1 MQAKDIM
8 TSNVVSISPEAG
20 IRHAIAVMMQ
30 NNISGLPVVDD
41 EGRICGILTEG
52 DLLLRREIRLAPR
65 ATRNAEVTSDVDL
78 DRYIRGNGWSV
89 RDIMS
94 RDVIVASPDSEVSD
108 IAESLEV
115 HRIKRIPIVDDGR
128 LVGIVS
134 RRDILALITDAPTLR
149 LPREDDAILLA
160 VQTRL
165 KYDLGLT
172 PQKIRVSV
180 RNGQITL
187 DGNVETDLQR
197 RAVLALVENLGSGGC
212 LDRLQLVADSDPE
225 KRSQPA

>member
-8 TSNVVSISPEAG
+8 TSNVVSISPAAG
-20 IRHAIAVMMQ
+20 VRHAIAVMMQ

-108 IAESLEV
+108 IAESLEI
-115 HRIKRIPIVDDGR
+115 HRIKRIPIVDAGR
-128 LVGIVS
+128 LVGVVS

-160 VQTRL
+160 VRTRL

-180 RNGQITL
+180 RNGQIKL
-187 DGNVETDLQR
+187 EGNVETDLQR
-197 RAVLALVENLGSGGC
+197 RAVLALVENLGAGGC
-212 LDRLQLVADSDPE
+212 LDRLQLLADSDPE

>member
-8 TSNVVSISPEAG
+8 TSDVFSISPAAG
-20 IRHAIAVMMQ
+20 IRHAVAVMMQ
-30 NNISGLPVVDD
+30 NNISGLPVVEDG
-41 EGRICGILTEG
+41 GRICGIVTEG

-65 ATRNAEVTSDVDL
+65 SARHAEVTSDVDL

-94 RDVIVASPDSEVSD
+94 RDVIVAGPDSEVSD

-115 HRIKRIPIVDDGR
+115 HRIKRIPIVEGGR

-160 VQTRL
+160 VRTRL

-172 PQKIRVSV
+172 PQRIRVSV

-187 DGNVETDLQR
+187 EGNLESDLQR
-197 RAVLALVENLGSGGC
+197 RAVLALVENLGLGGC
-212 LDRLQLVADSDPE
+212 LDRLQIAADPGLEDW
-225 KRSQPA
+225 SQQA

>member
-20 IRHAIAVMMQ
+20 VRHAIAVMMQ

-94 RDVIVASPDSEVSD
+94 RDVIVARPDSEVSD

-134 RRDILALITDAPTLR
+134 RRDILALITDTPTFR

-172 PQKIRVSV
+172 PQRIRVSV
-180 RNGQITL
+180 RNGQVTL
-187 DGNVETDLQR
+187 EGNVETELQR

>member
-8 TSNVVSISPEAG
+8 TSNVVSISPSAG
-20 IRHAIAVMMQ
+20 VRHAVAVMIQ
-30 NNISGLPVVDD
+30 NNVSALPVVDD
-41 EGRICGILTEG
+41 EGRVCGIVSEG
-52 DLLLRREIRLAPR
+52 DLLARREIRPGPR
-65 ATRNAEVTSDVDL
+65 AQRSVEVTSDVDL

-172 PQKIRVSV
+172 LQRIRVSV
-180 RNGQITL
+180 RNGQVTL
-187 DGNVETDLQR
+187 EGNVETELQR

>member
-8 TSNVVSISPEAG
+8 TSDVVSISPAAE
-20 IRHAIAVMMQ
+20 IRHAVAVMMQ
-30 NNISGLPVVDD
+30 NNISGLPVVEDG
-41 EGRICGILTEG
+41 GRICGIVTEG

-65 ATRNAEVTSDVDL
+65 SARHAEVTSDVDL

-94 RDVIVASPDSEVSD
+94 RDVIVAGPDSEVSD

-115 HRIKRIPIVDDGR
+115 HRIKRIPIVEGGR

-160 VQTRL
+160 VRTRL

-172 PQKIRVSV
+172 PQRIRVSV

-187 DGNVETDLQR
+187 EGNLESDLQR

-212 LDRLQLVADSDPE
+212 LDRLQIAADPGPE
-225 KRSQPA
+225 DRSQRT

>member
-20 IRHAIAVMMQ
+20 VRHAIAVMMQ

-134 RRDILALITDAPTLR
+134 RRDILALITDTPTFR

-160 VQTRL
+160 VRTRL

-172 PQKIRVSV
+172 PQRIRVSV

-225 KRSQPA
+225 KRSHPA

>member
-20 IRHAIAVMMQ
+20 VRHAIAVMMQ

-134 RRDILALITDAPTLR
+134 RRDILALITDTPTFR

-160 VQTRL
+160 IQTRL

-172 PQKIRVSV
+172 PQRIRVSV
-180 RNGQITL
+180 RNGQVTL
-187 DGNVETDLQR
+187 EGNVETELQR

>member
-1 MQAKDIM
+1 M
-8 TSNVVSISPEAG
+8 TNNVVSIGPAVG
-20 IRHAIAVMMQ
+20 VRHAVAMMIQ
-30 NNISGLPVVDD
+30 NNVSGLPVVDD
-41 EGRICGILTEG
+41 EGRVCGIVTEG

-65 ATRNAEVTSDVDL
+65 AQRGAEVTSDVDL

-115 HRIKRIPIVDDGR
+115 HRIKRIPIVEAGR
-128 LVGIVS
+128 LVGIIS
-134 RRDILALITDAPTLR
+134 RRDILALIADAPTPR

-160 VQTRL
+160 VRTRL
-165 KYDLGLT
+165 KYDLGVT
-172 PQKIRVSV
+172 PQRVRVSV
-180 RNGQITL
+180 RNGQIVL
-187 DGNVETDLQR
+187 EGSVATDLQR

-212 LDRLQLVADSDPE
+212 LDRLQLAAE
-225 KRSQPA
+225 

>member
-20 IRHAIAVMMQ
+20 VRHAIAVMMQ

>member
-20 IRHAIAVMMQ
+20 IRHAAAVMMQ

-41 EGRICGILTEG
+41 EGRVCGILTEG

-65 ATRNAEVTSDVDL
+65 IARTAEVSSDVDL

-108 IAESLEV
+108 IAESLEI
-115 HRIKRIPIVDDGR
+115 HRIKRIPIVDGGR
-128 LVGIVS
+128 LVGVVS

-160 VQTRL
+160 VRTRL

-180 RNGQITL
+180 RNGQIKL
-187 DGNVETDLQR
+187 EGNVETDLQR

-212 LDRLQLVADSDPE
+212 LDRLQLVAGSDAE

>member
-20 IRHAIAVMMQ
+20 VRHAIAVMMQ

-134 RRDILALITDAPTLR
+134 RRDILALITDTPTFR

-172 PQKIRVSV
+172 PQRIRVSV
-180 RNGQITL
+180 RNGQVTL
-187 DGNVETDLQR
+187 EGNVETELQR

>member
-20 IRHAIAVMMQ
+20 VRHAIAVMMQ

-187 DGNVETDLQR
+187 DGNVETELQR

>member
-20 IRHAIAVMMQ
+20 VRHAIAVMMQ

-134 RRDILALITDAPTLR
+134 RRDILALITDAPTLK

-187 DGNVETDLQR
+187 DGNVETELQR

-212 LDRLQLVADSDPE
+212 LDRLQLVADSDRE

>member
-20 IRHAIAVMMQ
+20 VRHAIAVMMQ

-187 DGNVETDLQR
+187 DGNVETELQR

-212 LDRLQLVADSDPE
+212 LDRLQLVADSDRE

>member
-8 TSNVVSISPEAG
+8 TSDVISISPAVG
-20 IRHAIAVMMQ
+20 IRHAAAVMMQ

-41 EGRICGILTEG
+41 EGRICGMVTEG

-65 ATRNAEVTSDVDL
+65 TARGAEVTSDVDL

-89 RDIMS
+89 KDIMS
-94 RDVIVASPDSEVSD
+94 RDVIVAGPDSEVSD

-115 HRIKRIPIVDDGR
+115 HRIRRIPIVEAGR

-134 RRDILALITDAPTLR
+134 RRDILALITDGPALR
-149 LPREDDAILLA
+149 LPREDEAVLLA
-160 VQTRL
+160 VRTRL

-180 RNGQITL
+180 HNGQITL
-187 DGNVETDLQR
+187 EGNVTSDLQR
-197 RAVLALVENLGSGGC
+197 RAVLALVENLGSGSC
-212 LDRLQLVADSDPE
+212 LDRLQLAADSAPE
-225 KRSQPA
+225 KRSQPV

>member
-8 TSNVVSISPEAG
+8 TSNVVSISPAAG
-20 IRHAIAVMMQ
+20 IRHAVAVMMQ

-41 EGRICGILTEG
+41 EGRVCGILTEG

-65 ATRNAEVTSDVDL
+65 IARNTEITSDVDL

-94 RDVIVASPDSEVSD
+94 RDVIVATPDSEVSD

-115 HRIKRIPIVDDGR
+115 HRIKRIPIVEAGR
-128 LVGIVS
+128 LAGIVS

-149 LPREDDAILLA
+149 LPREDGAILLA
-160 VQTRL
+160 VRARL

-172 PQKIRVSV
+172 SQRIRVSV
-180 RNGQITL
+180 HNGQITL
-187 DGNVETDLQR
+187 EGNVETDLQR

-212 LDRLQLVADSDPE
+212 LDRLQLAADSDPD
-225 KRSQPA
+225 KRSQQA

>member
-8 TSNVVSISPEAG
+8 TSNVVSISPAAG
-20 IRHAIAVMMQ
+20 IRHAAAMMMQ

-65 ATRNAEVTSDVDL
+65 TARNAEITSDVDL

-115 HRIKRIPIVDDGR
+115 HHIKRIPIVDDGR

-134 RRDILALITDAPTLR
+134 RRDILALITDAQTLR

-160 VQTRL
+160 VCTRL

-172 PQKIRVSV
+172 PQRIRVSV
-180 RNGQITL
+180 HSGQITL
-187 DGNVETDLQR
+187 EGNVETDLQR
-197 RAVLALVENLGSGGC
+197 RAVLALVENLGLGSC

-225 KRSQPA
+225 KRSQQA